1 MKNMETLSDIFR
13 DMDKAANTFF
23 GKYLPEQKGEHMTE
37 KQYNQIPAVRRSDLI
52 LLRRSPEHLEYAKS
66 LAGHEE
72 PTPAQ
77 IFGTAMHAAILEP
90 ERFNQEY
97 AVAPLVDKR
106 TKAGKEEW
114 AAFVAENEGK
124 TVISREDYDQ
134 IFAMKIQLM
143 KSDKVLEL
151 LHGEHEKT
159 YVWKDEETGEEC
171 KIRLDCLT
179 KWDGRPVIV
188 DYKTVSSCE
197 DGVFE
202 RECRRYGYK
211 IQAGMYTE
219 GLAVATDFMTDAGFM
234 FICQEKTPPYAV
246 RIYQCDPGFIEQGNR
261 QFHELL
267 RYYHQCRESGEWP
280 GYADGYLCA
289 DQFEEVAE

>member
-1 MKNMETLSDIFR
+1 MSIFD
-13 DMDKAANTFF
+13 DMNITIERFF
-23 GKYLPEQKGEHMTE
+23 GPLTNWITGGTKMTE
-37 KQYNQIPAVRRSDLI
+37 KEYNQLPAVRRSDLL
-52 LLRRSPEHLEYAKS
+52 LLRKSPMHLEYSKTIGAEC
-66 LAGHEE
+66 AQ

-77 IFGTAMHAAILEP
+77 IFGSACHKYVLEM
-90 ERFNQEY
+90 EDFDKEY

-159 YVWKDEETGEEC
+159 YVWKDAETGEEC

-179 KWDGRPVIV
+179 KFEGRPVIV

-234 FICQEKTPPYAV
+234 FISQEKTPPYAV